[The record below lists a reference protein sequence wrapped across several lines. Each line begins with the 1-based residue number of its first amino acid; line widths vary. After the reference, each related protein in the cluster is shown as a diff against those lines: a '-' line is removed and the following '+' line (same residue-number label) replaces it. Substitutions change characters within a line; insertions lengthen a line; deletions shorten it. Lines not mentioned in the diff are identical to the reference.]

1 VVVAMGMCNEVLS
14 SGSGQGRGGACSAH
28 LYSIPNGFLYAA
40 TQVFGGPTKRHPW
53 VLLLSLS
60 GKPLVLRV
68 RGEQVICAAAL
79 IAPRV
84 EGARARARG
93 GLASLNVEPG
103 HPAYNALPQ
112 LGESGCCAL
121 PGQAFG
127 DLLPAF
133 QRCLLGTA
141 SPAEVL
147 AAFEAA
153 IETALSIMPRCRRE
167 RDSRIAAVINVLQG
181 RSPIDYCFS
190 DVQDKARLSAGRL
203 SHVFTDQAGLSIR
216 SFLLWRK
223 TKEALSL
230 LADNASATRAAHEAG
245 FSDSAHLTRTLQQTI
260 GLLPSMLGPSRQ
272 VQVHDLVRA

>member
-1 VVVAMGMCNEVLS
+1 MAAIDMCDEVLS
-14 SGSGQGRGGACSAH
+14 ESRHGRGRSCAAH

-40 TQVFGGPTKRHPW
+40 TQVFGGLTKRHPW

-68 RGEQVICAAAL
+68 REEQVICAAAL

-84 EGARARARG
+84 ERSLALVGEG
-93 GLASLNVEPG
+93 IASLNVEPG

-112 LGESGCCAL
+112 LGDSGCCPL

-127 DLLPAF
+127 DLLPTF
-133 QRCLLGTA
+133 QLCLLGAA

-147 AAFEAA
+147 TAFEAA
-153 IETALSIMPRCRRE
+153 IDTALSIVPRRICE
-167 RDSRIAAVINVLQG
+167 RDSRIAAVIDVLQG
-181 RSPIDYCFS
+181 QSPVDYRFAE
-190 DVQDKARLSAGRL
+190 VRDKARLSAGRL

-223 TKEALSL
+223 TKEAISL
-230 LADNASATRAAHEAG
+230 LAENASATRAAHEAG

-272 VQVHDLVRA
+272 VQVHDLARA